1 MPTSIFSPTTLPG
14 RARLGLAMKHSPRV
28 LAYLTLA
35 TILPAAPAAAQ
46 DADAR
51 VVVSATRTER
61 RNLDI
66 PASID
71 VVSGDALREGQP
83 KVNLSETLVRVPG
96 VVVQN
101 RQNYAQDL
109 QMSIR
114 GFGARSTFGIRGIKL
129 YADGIPATMPDG
141 QGQAANFNLST
152 AQRIEVMRGP
162 LASLYGNASGGVIN
176 LYTADGP
183 KRPTVSGEMLA
194 GSYGTRRIDAQAG
207 GESGALNYIGDW
219 SQFHTD
225 GYRDHSSADRQ
236 MFNGKVKYLAGA
248 DTRVTFVANTIYQPD
263 TQDPA
268 GLSAA
273 QAAANP
279 RQVDPSV
286 IRFNTRKTVSQE
298 QTGVTVDQRLGAEDH
313 LRASI
318 YAGDR
323 QVRQY
328 QAIPVPALPTLN
340 TYSGGL
346 VNLGTFFDGLSANW
360 IHDGSLF
367 ERPLSVTSGVEQE
380 VMHQR
385 RRGFDNNFGA
395 IGTLRRDEDDNV
407 TSTNVFAQADWRV
420 IERVSAT
427 LGVRRTLVRFDSH
440 DHFIAATNPDDSGS
454 VRYSNTSPVAGLAYR
469 IAPEMSLYASAGR
482 GFETPTFAELAYR
495 NGGTG
500 LNLALQP
507 ARSSNAEIGLKG
519 RVGNY
524 QDFTLAYFDTTT
536 RDEIVIDTA
545 SGGRTVFKNASR
557 TRRTGWEASWQAVL
571 PAGFDAHVAY
581 TLLDARYE
589 EAFTSGANSTLVAVG
604 NKLPGVPRTSVYA
617 ELQWRH
623 LESGFSTAVEAR
635 HVSRVYVDDQNSDA
649 AAAYSIANLRLGF
662 EQKARDW
669 RITETLRIDNL
680 TDRTYIGSVIV
691 ADANSRFFEPSSRRN
706 LSFILSAR
714 HTF

>member
-1 MPTSIFSPTTLPG
+1 
-14 RARLGLAMKHSPRV
+14 MKHRSRA
-28 LAYLTLA
+28 LAYLALASVLA
-35 TILPAAPAAAQ
+35 TAPAAAQ
-46 DADAR
+46 DADEG

-66 PASID
+66 PGSIG
-71 VVSGDALREGQP
+71 VVSGDTLREGQP
-83 KVNLSETLVRVPG
+83 KVNLSESLGRVPG
-96 VVVQN
+96 LSLQN

-109 QMSIR
+109 QLSIR
-114 GFGARSTFGIRGIKL
+114 GFGARSTFGIRGVKL

-183 KRPTVSGEMLA
+183 KRPTVSGDLLV
-194 GSYGTRRIDAQAG
+194 GSYGTRRIDGQAG

-225 GYRDHSSADRQ
+225 GYRDHSSANRQ
-236 MFNGKVKYLAGA
+236 MFNGKLKWLAGA
-248 DTRVTFVANTIYQPD
+248 DTRLTFVMNTLYQPE

-273 QAAANP
+273 QASANP

-286 IRFNTRKTVSQE
+286 ILFNTRKTVRQE
-298 QTGVTVDQRLGAEDH
+298 QTGATIDQRLGAEDH
-313 LRASI
+313 LRASV
-318 YAGDR
+318 YFGDR
-323 QVRQY
+323 QVRQFL
-328 QAIPVPALPTLN
+328 AIPLAAQNVATS
-340 TYSGGL
+340 SGGVVDL
-346 VNLGTFFDGLSANW
+346 GRYFGGLNLNW
-360 IHDGSLF
+360 IHDGKLLG
-367 ERPLSVTSGVEQE
+367 RPLAFTAGVEQE
-380 VMHQR
+380 LMQER
-385 RRGFDNNFGA
+385 RRGFINQFGA
-395 IGTLRRDEDDNV
+395 MGALQRDEDDRV
-407 TSTNVFAQADWRV
+407 TSSNLFAQADWRFA
-420 IERVSAT
+420 ERASAT
-427 LGVRRTLVRFDSH
+427 LGLRRTLVRFNSRDYY
-440 DHFIAATNPDDSGS
+440 IVGTNPDDSGS
-454 VRYSNTSPVAGLAYR
+454 TSFANTSPVVGLAYR
-469 IAPEMSLYASAGR
+469 IAPEISLYASAGR

-500 LNLALQP
+500 LNFALKP
-507 ARSSNAEIGLKG
+507 ALSTNAEIGLKG
-519 RVGNY
+519 SIGDY
-524 QDFTLAYFDTTT
+524 QKFTLARFDTTT

-545 SGGRTVFKNASR
+545 AGGRTIFKNAGR

-581 TLLDARYE
+581 TLLEARYE
-589 EAFTSGANSTLVAVG
+589 EAFASGANASIVAIG
-604 NKLPGVPRTSVYA
+604 NKLPGVPRTSLFA

-623 LESGFSTAVEAR
+623 FASGFSAALEAR
-635 HVSRVYVDDQNSDA
+635 HNSNVYVDDQNSDA
-649 AAAYSIANLRLGF
+649 AAAYTVANLRLGF

-691 ADANSRFFEPSSRRN
+691 ADANGRFFEPAPRRN
-706 LSFILSAR
+706 LSLILSAR
-714 HTF
+714 LAF